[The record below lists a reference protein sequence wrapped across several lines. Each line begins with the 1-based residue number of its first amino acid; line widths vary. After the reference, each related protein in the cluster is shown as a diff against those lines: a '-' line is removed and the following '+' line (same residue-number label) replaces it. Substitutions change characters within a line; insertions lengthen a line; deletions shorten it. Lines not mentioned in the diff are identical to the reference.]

1 MRKLNKSQIEE
12 IIKGAQTGASLSQLS
27 SKFGF
32 SKTTIYYHVK
42 EFCRRMGRFDEKRLS
57 EWEKGYLVGFFVG
70 DGCLTFRPKYYSYI
84 TKFVLN
90 AKTEKAIANFLIGIL
105 SKAGTKPWTT
115 IEENRLNVRV
125 SSKSLHK
132 FLKKYSGYD
141 LEEGKLRKRLLL
153 SEITKKELAFGI
165 LAGLIDS
172 DGHARRCW
180 SNSFSV
186 TIWTVSKVL
195 AVSIAQLAEGL
206 GIKTSIIR
214 EQHSGFGSLNSCF
227 IVRVWTSYVRRNA
240 HRLQSLKLQQV
251 LNEISLTKI
260 GGPIAQR

>member
-1 MRKLNKSQIEE
+1 L
-12 IIKGAQTGASLSQLS
+12 G
-27 SKFGF
+27 SKYTFP
-32 SKTTIYYHVK
+32 KTTIYYYVK

-70 DGCLTFRPKYYSYI
+70 DGCLNFRAKYYSYI
-84 TKFVLN
+84 TKFALN
-90 AKTEKAIANFLIGIL
+90 ARSERVIASFLITIL

-115 IEENRLNVRV
+115 TEGNRLNVRV
-125 SSKSLHK
+125 SSKGLYK
-132 FLKKYSGYD
+132 FLKKYARYE
-141 LEEGKLRKRLLL
+141 LENGKSRKRLLL
-153 SEITKKELAFGI
+153 SEISKRKFAFGI

-172 DGHARRCW
+172 DGHARRYW

-186 TIWTVSKVL
+186 TIWTASKVL
-195 AVSIAQLAEGL
+195 AVSIAQLAERL
-206 GIKTSIIR
+206 RMKTSIIR

-227 IVRVWTSYVRRNA
+227 IVRIWTSYVRRNA
-240 HRLQSLKLQQV
+240 HRLRSLKLQQV